1 MRGRGGY
8 IHVCVRVRVC
18 VCVCVCVCVWD
29 EFLESLLETRVLVS
43 ADFNKYPI
51 RIFYIVP
58 CDNFGIF
65 RLELIPLKIAIYQI
79 YDIS

>member
-1 MRGRGGY
+1 MWICEGVPGCTQKY
-8 IHVCVRVRVC
+8 MELS
-18 VCVCVCVCVWD
+18 CVCVWD
-29 EFLESLLETRVLVS
+29 ESLEYLLETRVLTS
-43 ADFNKYPI
+43 ADFNTYPI